1 MSNSQTRAWGS
12 ISFRAFLVVLKNLL
26 NDGGGA
32 FCGNAVS
39 EGAFSEDIS
48 TDVAFLFEDLKR
60 ARNLAEIFLMYPLAM
75 LTTMCAVANNEKI
88 SCKWSQSGGEECVYL
103 EKVEYDAL
111 WTMYGCVRIFKA
123 QQRKPKSN
131 TGVALT

>member
-32 FCGNAVS
+32 FFGNAVS
-39 EGAFSEDIS
+39 EGAFFGDAFSEGAFFGDAFSEDIS
-48 TDVAFLFEDLKR
+48 ADVASLFEDLKR
-60 ARNLAEIFLMYPLAM
+60 ARKLSEIFLMCPLAM

-88 SCKWSQSGGEECVYL
+88 SCKRSRSSGEECV
-103 EKVEYDAL
+103 
-111 WTMYGCVRIFKA
+111 
-123 QQRKPKSN
+123 S
-131 TGVALT
+131 